1 MRSFVISMKDFFQLN
16 QSVKNS
22 GNFDENK
29 RKLVIPLYQRE
40 YKWNDENILALLNDI
55 KKSSKFLGNIILE
68 ETNSQYEIVDG
79 QQRITTLLLMLS
91 SLYNKYS
98 GSPLEQQDIVQYI
111 KPYNNQ
117 IILIN
122 DSVDEFLT
130 FDENEIFVSI
140 KEDKDIYNQREAFR
154 SALSTITS
162 EINCWSKEEL
172 SDFKQKLL
180 NCRVLVLINDNNDRV
195 TPVEQLFLDINEKAK
210 RLEVEDVFK
219 GHCFEKFSGNQNMI
233 KDKWVALKKE
243 AMKFS
248 AYNFKDVNQFLYLFI
263 LLSRDDDIPTNLTK
277 KGKHFL
283 DDKTMDETNTLIE
296 DMISFGKSVNTFFEN
311 IKKDN
316 YCFLDLCPDFK
327 SHKNQVDC
335 EILKIMSQDML
346 KSSAS
351 AIYQKLPFMYFISQL
366 KNDKTL
372 KDNITFIEFR
382 KILVNF
388 YIYMVLF
395 IVSGEKKT
403 KKLLDHTI
411 VNSLAEDDAI
421 NKCIEMVKGLR
432 IDKVNEFEFPLK
444 FDKYKSFAIYS
455 IMDTYVSKDNAMNK
469 IYTTVGGYNHEHLI
483 VNQNYKVE
491 WKSINLNF
499 KFNINEKFKEYK
511 EFSIN
516 GLIID
521 SKLNGDMCSSD
532 IVSKINNIKDWYNS
546 PGRSLPKHIS
556 VFIDYIEQMPEYQ
569 KLVTLKSESETKEG
583 IERLYNVFLEA
594 YFSEENSLLNKL
606 KIEFKNTFNN

>member
-1 MRSFVISMKDFFQLN
+1 
-16 QSVKNS
+16 
-22 GNFDENK
+22 
-29 RKLVIPLYQRE
+29 
-40 YKWNDENILALLNDI
+40 
-55 KKSSKFLGNIILE
+55 
-68 ETNSQYEIVDG
+68 
-79 QQRITTLLLMLS
+79 
-91 SLYNKYS
+91 
-98 GSPLEQQDIVQYI
+98 
-111 KPYNNQ
+111 
-117 IILIN
+117 
-122 DSVDEFLT
+122 
-130 FDENEIFVSI
+130 
-140 KEDKDIYNQREAFR
+140 
-154 SALSTITS
+154 
-162 EINCWSKEEL
+162 
-172 SDFKQKLL
+172 
-180 NCRVLVLINDNNDRV
+180 
-195 TPVEQLFLDINEKAK
+195 
-210 RLEVEDVFK
+210 
-219 GHCFEKFSGNQNMI
+219 
-233 KDKWVALKKE
+233 
-243 AMKFS
+243 
-248 AYNFKDVNQFLYLFI
+248 
-263 LLSRDDDIPTNLTK
+263 
-277 KGKHFL
+277 
-283 DDKTMDETNTLIE
+283 
-296 DMISFGKSVNTFFEN
+296 
-311 IKKDN
+311 
-316 YCFLDLCPDFK
+316 
-327 SHKNQVDC
+327 
-335 EILKIMSQDML
+335 MSQDML

-366 KNDKTL
+366 KNDETL

-411 VNSLAEDDAI
+411 VKSLAEDDAI

-569 KLVTLKSESETKEG
+569 KLVTLKSESETKEE